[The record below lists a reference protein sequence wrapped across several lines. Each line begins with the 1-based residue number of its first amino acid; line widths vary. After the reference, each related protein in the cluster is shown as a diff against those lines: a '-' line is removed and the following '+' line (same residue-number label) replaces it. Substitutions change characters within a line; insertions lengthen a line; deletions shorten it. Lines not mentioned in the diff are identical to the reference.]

1 MEYKRLTEKDRYWQN
16 DSFWQDSQEPT
27 YDDIEEIYTR
37 LAELEDMIE
46 DGRLVEHKFKPQDIV
61 YVPILEDKN
70 VYKMR
75 VYMVQYGVEVGVCGI
90 IKDIGQF
97 VTTED
102 NCFFDEDDAI
112 ARLQEMM
119 AEQETID

>member
-1 MEYKRLTEKDRYWQN
+1 MEYKRLTAREKADAVKEMDYIGFYAERY
-16 DSFWQDSQEPT
+16 
-27 YDDIEEIYTR
+27 IR

-61 YVPILEDKN
+61 YVPILEDKK

-90 IKDIGQF
+90 IKDIGHF

-102 NCFFDEDDAI
+102 NCFFDEYAAT